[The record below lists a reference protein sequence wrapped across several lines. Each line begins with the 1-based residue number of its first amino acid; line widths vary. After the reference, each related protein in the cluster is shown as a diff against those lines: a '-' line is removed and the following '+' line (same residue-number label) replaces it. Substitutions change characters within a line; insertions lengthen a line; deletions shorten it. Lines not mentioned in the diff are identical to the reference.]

1 MVLLLNF
8 LFIYIFYL
16 VRNGLCQ
23 YIFGECPVIAGHL
36 REREKYKLVFHC
48 GASRAGVH
56 DGCAYERKTLIVIIL
71 SIVPWDSSVIQRT
84 I

>member
-23 YIFGECPVIAGHL
+23 YIFGEMKA
-36 REREKYKLVFHC
+36 
-48 GASRAGVH
+48 
-56 DGCAYERKTLIVIIL
+56 
-71 SIVPWDSSVIQRT
+71 Q
-84 I
+84 